1 MQLYSST
8 AKEFKSP
15 KILLVRSFAKIYNPL
30 MAVNFFIKIKAIFPE
45 AKICMVRSQKDDS
58 HRKTLKFAQKNN
70 IEVLFTGKLSKI
82 DWIELSKDYNI
93 FINTTQF
100 DNALTTV
107 I

>member
-1 MQLYSST
+1 
-8 AKEFKSP
+8 
-15 KILLVRSFAKIYNPL
+15 
-30 MAVNFFIKIKAIFPE
+30 MAVNFFVKIKAIFPE

-58 HRKTLKFAQKNN
+58 YRKNLKFAQKNN

-100 DNALTTV
+100 DNTPTTV
-107 I
+107 IYGMAL